1 MHHYSRLHGPPSDL
15 LQRLVPV
22 LLPCTIPFAQ
32 SSWPLH
38 FPVGYSGCRVKLPR
52 RRYLINPALP
62 GLAIGTCFRLD
73 RGILFA

>member
-1 MHHYSRLHGPPSDL
+1 MAPLPPCFNGWFRCYFLVLYPLPKALGLCTSL
-15 LQRLVPV
+15 LG
-22 LLPCTIPFAQ
+22 TAA
-32 SSWPLH
+32 
-38 FPVGYSGCRVKLPR
+38 VGYSGCRVKLPR